1 MKIDIHI
8 TDATPEEA
16 AIIFCG
22 ISVQK
27 AAESVVKKIVQKKA
41 VPDPKPGQTG
51 CEGCSP
57 APAVKK
63 PDMRHLH
70 PSKNGGREKVKK
82 GNKYGIPA
90 SLFSEDKRKYQRLDA
105 RCRTHGV
112 TYEQALEMEKMI
124 RPGKVHADTV
134 KQSAQ
139 AIASSNDVKEPVCA
153 LTMDKCSASENVI
166 GFRVRQIKPDHGRLF
181 SGIGVVVARH
191 NGIIEVRNG
200 NAKTHKIDARYLAIV
215 TGDQQ
220 ASDRATGASS

>member
-8 TDATPEEA
+8 TDCKPEEA
-16 AIIFCG
+16 QRVLIGMSFAEDILGKISPAIRIEKA
-22 ISVQK
+22 QK
-27 AAESVVKKIVQKKA
+27 RP
-41 VPDPKPGQTG
+41 VPDPTCAKR
-51 CEGCSP
+51 
-57 APAVKK
+57 

-70 PSKNGGREKVKK
+70 PSKNGGNVKVKK

-105 RCRTHGV
+105 RCRTHGI

-124 RPGKVHADTV
+124 RPGKVHADTL

-139 AIASSNDVKEPVCA
+139 AIASSNDVKEPACT

-166 GFRVRQIKPDHGRLF
+166 GFRVRQIKPDAGRQF
-181 SGIGVVVARH
+181 SGVGVVVARH

-200 NAKTHKIDARYLAIV
+200 SAKTHKIDARYLAIV
-215 TGDQQ
+215 TGDQP
-220 ASDRATGASS
+220 ASDRATGGAS